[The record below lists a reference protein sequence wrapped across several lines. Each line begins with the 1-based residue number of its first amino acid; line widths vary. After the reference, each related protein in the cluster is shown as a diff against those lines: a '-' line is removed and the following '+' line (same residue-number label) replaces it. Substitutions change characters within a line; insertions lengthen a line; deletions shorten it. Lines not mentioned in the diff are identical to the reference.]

1 MHRMLKTTKDSIKK
15 IFNHVKMVQKE
26 KKKMKRWTSHS
37 GKGKEKISDEPS
49 SSKPK
54 TKGMSVSS
62 PDEECFH
69 YHKKGHWFRN
79 YKYLEEQKKK
89 KRSETSVS
97 CIDVIEIN
105 IVVFSSD
112 S

>member
-1 MHRMLKTTKDSIKK
+1 LKGE
-15 IFNHVKMVQKE
+15 E
-26 KKKMKRWTSHS
+26 KRKCWTPPN
-37 GKGKEKISDEPS
+37 GKGKELVSDEPS

-54 TKGMSVSS
+54 TKGKCDPS

-79 YKYLEEQKKK
+79 CKKYMEEQKKK
-89 KRSETSVS
+89 GSETFASG
-97 CIDVIEIN
+97 INVIEIN
-105 IVVFSSD
+105 ITVFSSD